1 VTLTVASLASA
12 GSCPAEISAEA
23 VNAVI
28 AISGNFF
35 IGAISLR
42 DDFREVSD

>member
-12 GSCPAEISAEA
+12 GNCPAVIRAEA

-35 IGAISLR
+35 IGEISRRQNLR
-42 DDFREVSD
+42 TVTY